1 VRSHRA
7 NYHTPML
14 SAERQRK
21 KLAGLDEASE
31 GFKLF
36 PDLEVHEDDL
46 RIKKI
51 KYSAFA
57 PASSD
62 MTRSSTAA
70 ALTRYSLVA
79 P

>member
-1 VRSHRA
+1 
-7 NYHTPML
+7 ML

-62 MTRSSTAA
+62 IDAQLKGRGIDT
-70 ALTRYSLVA
+70 LLIIIVA